1 MIHRLTLNVALA
13 ATLGSVGVLHSAVA
27 LAQSAPAPQPT
38 QAAPQTPPAPQ
49 APSAAEPLPT
59 PVAPPRVPQVTNN
72 PPAEPALQPR
82 LYLGLD
88 LGGSYNRVRGINGLD
103 IEGRVGLS
111 TSGLIGVQLT
121 DRIAAE
127 ATYSNYDDIDIP
139 GVFFGSARVKQSA
152 VGLAGVVNGQFNEV
166 TRVYGRLGF
175 ADGRQKVD
183 QPNVVLRNRSKTTVV
198 YGIGTEMR
206 LGQSLS
212 FTLGVDFI
220 RDFAGSGENLRD
232 IRTGVRW
239 RF

>member
-1 MIHRLTLNVALA
+1 MIRSVAFSSLCLLASTLA
-13 ATLGSVGVLHSAVA
+13 H
-27 LAQSAPAPQPT
+27 AQSTAPAP
-38 QAAPQTPPAPQ
+38 AGQTPAPVPQ
-49 APSAAEPLPT
+49 APSNTEPLPT
-59 PVAPPRVPQVTNN
+59 PVAPPRPPLLTNN

-88 LGGSYNRVRGINGLD
+88 LGGSYNRIRGVNGLEID
-103 IEGRVGLS
+103 SRVGLS
-111 TSGLIGVQLT
+111 SSGVVGVQLT
-121 DRIAAE
+121 DRIAVE
-127 ATYSNYDDIDIP
+127 GTYSNYDDIDIP
-139 GVFFGSARVKQSA
+139 GFFFGSARVRQSA
-152 VGLAGVVNGQFNEV
+152 VSLAGVVNGEFNEV

-220 RDFAGSGENLRD
+220 RDFAGSGETLRD
-232 IRTGVRW
+232 IRSGVRW